1 MDGDDPSDCARLGE
15 MLYKQLEPALIT
27 HLISQ
32 HPRRSLVLLPRE
44 HRGLQKEDVDTI
56 VTLVNCAFEVW
67 PDKVPSVYTLAS
79 AIVRLDWHL
88 SGDLL
93 KVKDTGNLGLSVEWA
108 KDYKRVLQHARLLSR
123 KTFHSGSPALAE
135 MKRKLSFPSRG
146 HTPRSPQPQ
155 YF

>member
-1 MDGDDPSDCARLGE
+1 MDGDDPSECARLGE
-15 MLYKQLEPALIT
+15 MLYKQLSPALIT

-32 HPRRSLVLLPRE
+32 HPRRSLV
-44 HRGLQKEDVDTI
+44 QKEDVDTNI
-56 VTLVNCAFEVW
+56 TLVNCAFEVW
-67 PDKVPSVYTLAS
+67 PDKVPSVYALAS

-108 KDYKRVLQHARLLSR
+108 KDYKRVLQHARLLAR

-155 YF
+155 CS

>member
-44 HRGLQKEDVDTI
+44 HRGLQKEDVDTNI
-56 VTLVNCAFEVW
+56 TFVNCAFEVW
-67 PDKVPSVYTLAS
+67 PDKVPSVYALAS

-88 SGDLL
+88 SG
-93 KVKDTGNLGLSVEWA
+93 N
-108 KDYKRVLQHARLLSR
+108 
-123 KTFHSGSPALAE
+123 AE
-135 MKRKLSFPSRG
+135 G
-146 HTPRSPQPQ
+146 
-155 YF
+155 